1 MKRVILIA
9 VLCLLSG
16 ITLGDYDGF
25 VSGNYLFE
33 QLNSCENGDDFACD
47 WSKSYLYWV
56 ITVVMMLLGGCMVM
70 VYMKSSA
77 VLNAFLAVHIGASTP
92 LIISGITRETPSIS
106 IGNID

>member
-1 MKRVILIA
+1 MGYI
-9 VLCLLSG
+9 
-16 ITLGDYDGF
+16 DGF
-25 VSGNYLFE
+25 ILGSFGGALGEFIKWYNIRNEISRTGVP
-33 QLNSCENGDDFACD
+33 D